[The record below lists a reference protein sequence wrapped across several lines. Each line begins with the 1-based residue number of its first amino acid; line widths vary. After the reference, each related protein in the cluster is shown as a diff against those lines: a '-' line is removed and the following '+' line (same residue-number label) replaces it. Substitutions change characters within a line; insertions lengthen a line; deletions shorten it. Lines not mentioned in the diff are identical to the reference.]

1 MGFFD
6 INYDFLR
13 VQLLPVR
20 LRKTNTSAWLKC
32 LISPVKWLFHQ
43 FKLQRDGQLYLLSHN
58 SQVVYLEAVL
68 NDMFDP
74 LTRGIYIEDGSF
86 EDPVYAFLVSET
98 HPIWVGLAVEAGTVS
113 YVLPTAL
120 YTATETTVLGNSFL
134 VKVPAAISF
143 DADRMRALI
152 NKYRIAGKNIYGIE
166 LY

>member
-1 MGFFD
+1 
-6 INYDFLR
+6 
-13 VQLLPVR
+13 
-20 LRKTNTSAWLKC
+20 
-32 LISPVKWLFHQ
+32 
-43 FKLQRDGQLYLLSHN
+43 
-58 SQVVYLEAVL
+58 VYLEAVL

-98 HPIWVGLAVEAGTVS
+98 HPVWLGLAVEAGMVS
-113 YVLPTAL
+113 YALPSAL
-120 YTATETTVLGNSFL
+120 YTATETSVLGNSFQ

-152 NKYRIAGKNIYGIE
+152 NKYRIAGKNIYGVE